1 MIASK
6 YYEIL
11 RTRRRKIANEK
22 EKGYYTRVTSH
33 VYFQTPGL
41 IFYPFRRSI
50 KIKSEDGPDD
60 DKTRDR
66 GCIEV
71 TLDPRVLKVHG
82 VQTDAS

>member
-1 MIASK
+1 M
-6 YYEIL
+6 
-11 RTRRRKIANEK
+11 NESLLQNNEEK
-22 EKGYYTRVTSH
+22 KKGYHIFSFFFYIQ
-33 VYFQTPGL
+33 FQTPRL

-71 TLDPRVLKVHG
+71 TLDPRVSKFTG
-82 VQTDAS
+82 FRQMRAER